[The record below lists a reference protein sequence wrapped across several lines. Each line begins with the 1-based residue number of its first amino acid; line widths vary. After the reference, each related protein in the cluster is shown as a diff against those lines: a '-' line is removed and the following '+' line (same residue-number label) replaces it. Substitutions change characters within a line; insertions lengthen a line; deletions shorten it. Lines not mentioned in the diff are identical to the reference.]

1 MVAALPWRSVV
12 GGVDVAVL
20 AKPRSAQDGVDGIER
35 LDDGTAWLRVRIRA
49 LPEDGKANDAI
60 TLVLAKALGVPR
72 GQVDLVAGGGA
83 RRKRFRITG
92 DAAALVSALERL
104 VS

>member
-1 MVAALPWRSVV
+1 MTAVPWRVAV

-20 AKPRSAQDGVDGIER
+20 AKPRSAQDAVDGIER
-35 LDDGTAWLRVRIRA
+35 LDDGTAWLRVRTRA

-60 TLVLAKALGVPR
+60 TLALAKALGVPR
-72 GQVDLVAGGGA
+72 GQVALVAGGGS
-83 RRKRFRITG
+83 RRKRFRVGG